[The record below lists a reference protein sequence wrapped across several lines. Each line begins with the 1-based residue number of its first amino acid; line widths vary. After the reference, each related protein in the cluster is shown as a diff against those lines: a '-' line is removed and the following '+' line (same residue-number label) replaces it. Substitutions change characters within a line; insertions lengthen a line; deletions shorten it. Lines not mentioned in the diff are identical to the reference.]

1 MEEVRDQASCNRE
14 IHSST
19 CAGGILARDIAGSN
33 WVQSRECVTLPT
45 AVSSLFDRY
54 VDPNGSENRDEIT
67 SCHLI
72 TLYHLDTEDS
82 QNRCHLYH
90 QRSQSDWNLD
100 ENNQTKSLKFIT
112 SEVSQ
117 MFSAI
122 PPSQYKPNSFFEE
135 KNYIDWSQF
144 FADQFTLTFIAK
156 NWVYTSCAFTVVG
169 NGANL
174 SAIRMTPLLSYWIE
188 DIFVRE
194 KCK

>member
-19 CAGGILARDIAGSN
+19 CAGGILTCDIAGSN
-33 WVQSRECVTLPT
+33 WVQSRKCVTLPT

-54 VDPNGSENRDEIT
+54 VDPNGSENRYEIT

-72 TLYHLDTEDS
+72 ILYHLDTEDS
-82 QNRCHLYH
+82 QNRCHLCH

-117 MFSAI
+117 MFSAM
-122 PPSQYKPNSFFEE
+122 PPSQYKWNSFFEE

-144 FADQFTLTFIAK
+144 FEDQFTLNFIAK
-156 NWVYTSCAFTVVG
+156 
-169 NGANL
+169 
-174 SAIRMTPLLSYWIE
+174 
-188 DIFVRE
+188 
-194 KCK
+194 K